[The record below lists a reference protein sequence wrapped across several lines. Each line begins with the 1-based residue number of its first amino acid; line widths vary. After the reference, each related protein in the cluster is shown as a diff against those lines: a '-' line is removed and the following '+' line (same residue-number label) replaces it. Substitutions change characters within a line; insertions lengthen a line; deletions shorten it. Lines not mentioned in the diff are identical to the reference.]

1 MSLNTL
7 LIIIITVELILLTS
21 VIIISVKSKFKKCF
35 VLSQLIVAMLAGVIL
50 LVTSM
55 NIKIENY
62 DSGKTLHNVV
72 SLEYNDETKL
82 YSITT
87 DDNISNNSVKFII
100 FSLDIN
106 ETKYMEDA
114 TVEYKTLLGIKLKD
128 TCDLIVAR
136 PNIDIDS
143 MSVSRRKSYIEDLNN
158 RRFSLW

>member
-7 LIIIITVELILLTS
+7 LIIIITVELVLLAS
-21 VIIISVKSKFKKCF
+21 VITIAVKSKFKKCF
-35 VLSQLIVAMLAGVIL
+35 VLSQLVVAMLAGIIL

-55 NIKIENY
+55 SIKIENY
-62 DSGKTLHNVV
+62 DSGKALHKVT
-72 SLEYNDETKL
+72 SIEYNDEAEL

-87 DDNISNNSVKFII
+87 NDNISNSNVKFII
-100 FSLDIN
+100 FSLDID
-106 ETKYMEDA
+106 ETKFIENA

-128 TCDLIVAR
+128 TCDLVVAR

-143 MSVSRRKSYIEDLNN
+143 MPVSKRKSYIEDLNN